1 MHMEEHY
8 KIQVLQ
14 FATNAGLSSKH
25 HHAQAKEQLNYT
37 MIQILPVNKFLYA
50 LISINFPLFYDQDSG
65 IDNVFLYVC
74 INYVNRQ

>member
-1 MHMEEHY
+1 MEEHY

-14 FATNAGLSSKH
+14 FATNAGLSSKY
-25 HHAQAKEQLNYT
+25 HHAQAKEHILHNDT
-37 MIQILPVNKFLYA
+37 NFLPVNKFLYA

-74 INYVNRQ
+74 LNYVNRQ